1 MSHHSRTP
9 RKRRR
14 RLFQWLSGPMTK
26 AHPMKEFLLKGQLGR
41 KPTAKAKLAS
51 PITIAPVLFTGVL
64 DQG

>member
-1 MSHHSRTP
+1 MSHHKGVR

-26 AHPMKEFLLKGQLGR
+26 AHPMKEFILKGQLGG
-41 KPTAKAKLAS
+41 KPRTKAKLAS
-51 PITIAPVLFTGVL
+51 PITIAPVLFMGAM

>member
-1 MSHHSRTP
+1 
-9 RKRRR
+9 
-14 RLFQWLSGPMTK
+14 MTK

-51 PITIAPVLFTGVL
+51 PITIAPVLFTGVM